1 MTDIGIAPGGGS
13 AKPPRYGDVMGDQK
27 RAANDWYQDQPEAT
41 EALLRVE
48 RFSGLSWDPACGLGT
63 IPMTLEKAGHECLA
77 SDIVDRGYKGGLTES
92 FWTLDFLQATG
103 TPADNIISNPPFN
116 LAQAFAERALS
127 IAGNKVAFLL
137 PLTFLEGMRRAQW
150 LSASPL
156 ARVHVFS
163 WRISMPPGELLAAG
177 AVKPEGGKKAF
188 AWFVFEHGWMG
199 PAQVRFLHKPAS
211 ICINEGA
218 A

>member
-1 MTDIGIAPGGGS
+1 
-13 AKPPRYGDVMGDQK
+13 MGDLK
-27 RAANDWYQDQPEAT
+27 RAAHDWYSDPPEAT

-48 RFSGLSWDPACGLGT
+48 RFAGISWDPACGLGT
-63 IPMTLEKAGHECLA
+63 IPKVLAGSGLVCFR
-77 SDIVDRGYKGGLTES
+77 SDIVDRGCGAVIG
-92 FWTLDFLQATG
+92 DFLKAE
-103 TPADNIISNPPFN
+103 ARVVDNIISNPPFN

-127 IAGNKVAFLL
+127 IARHKVAFLL
-137 PLTFLEGMRRAQW
+137 PLTFLEGMKRAQW

-177 AVKPEGGKKAF
+177 KVKPVGGKKAF
-188 AWFVFEHGWMG
+188 AWFVWERGWVG
-199 PAQVRFLHKPAS
+199 PAHVRLLLKPEA
-211 ICINEGA
+211 ETTKEA